1 MTAVV
6 ATMGLALLAALV
18 VISVFSSPEHP
29 GDDDRTGDRPG
40 SVPDEEKTSLK
51 DLLDP

>member
-1 MTAVV
+1 MTATVV
-6 ATMGLALLAALV
+6 AMVLALLAALV

-29 GDDDRTGDRPG
+29 GDDDRTEDPPG
-40 SVPDEEKTSLK
+40 ASPDQGETRLE